1 MHKLHKINTKY
12 KNLLKINKSPPI
24 YVCDQFLSNKECDYM
39 INENKNKMKHSTV
52 VKLVNGK
59 EQLVEDSHRN
69 SESCHLS
76 NSEYNFLIKKIS
88 RLINKDSRYFE
99 GLQVGHYTKGGFY
112 KSHHDAL
119 DIHTKLGK
127 SFVQTRGQ
135 RIITV
140 LIYLNDVE
148 KGGRTYFNN
157 LDIRIKPRKGMAL
170 VFFPAFLDREID
182 ERTLHTAED
191 VVDEKWVTQL
201 WVRDV
206 IQ

>member
-1 MHKLHKINTKY
+1 MSNLHTINTNY
-12 KNLLKINKSPPI
+12 KNLLEINKSPPI
-24 YVCDQFLSNKECDYM
+24 YVCDQFLSDKECDYM
-39 INENKNKMKHSTV
+39 INENKSKMKQSTV

-76 NSEYNFLIKKIS
+76 NREYNFLIKKIS
-88 RLINKDSRYFE
+88 NLINKDSRYFE
-99 GLQVGHYTKGGFY
+99 GLQVGHYRKGGFY

-119 DIHTKLGK
+119 DIHTKLGQG
-127 SFVQTRGQ
+127 FVKTRGQ

-157 LDIRIKPRKGMAL
+157 LDIRIKPKKGMAL

-191 VVDEKWVTQL
+191 VIDEKWVTQL

>member
-1 MHKLHKINTKY
+1 MNIQTLRA
-12 KNLLKINKSPPI
+12 NL
-24 YVCDQFLSNKECDYM
+24 DQIC
-39 INENKNKMKHSTV
+39 
-52 VKLVNGK
+52 
-59 EQLVEDSHRN
+59 R
-69 SESCHLS
+69 C
-76 NSEYNFLIKKIS
+76 NFLIKKIT

-119 DIHTKLGK
+119 DVHTKLGEG
-127 SFVQTRGQ
+127 FVQTRGQ

-140 LIYLNDVE
+140 LIYLNNVK

-182 ERTLHTAED
+182 ERTLHTAEE
-191 VVDEKWVTQL
+191 VIDEKWVTQL